1 MMKKLQVMIEDNQ
14 MKKLKLYALENDLT
28 LKDIVASMLET
39 FFKETPKPEEPKPKQ
54 PVTAPKREK
63 LDYNPDE
70 VFVIRKTHKE
80 KEETVMKYYQ
90 MYGVDWSVF
99 EGMKSHFDKDGSI
112 IPFRLTDYNG
122 KVCEPDDEQIEE
134 LERATGKKVV
144 FE

>member
-14 MKKLKLYALENDLT
+14 MKKLKQYALDNDVT
-28 LKDIVASMLET
+28 LKDIVASMLDT
-39 FFKETPKPEEPKPKQ
+39 FFKEAPKPKQ
-54 PVTAPKREK
+54 PEPAPKQEK
-63 LDYNPDE
+63 QDYNPDE